1 MQISL
6 NGQNFELKDSTNL
19 TELIALL
26 GLEPKSL
33 AIELNKE
40 IAVKSVWEETYINEG
55 DVIELVQFVGGG

>member
-40 IAVKSVWEETYINEG
+40 IAVKSVWDETYINEG

>member
-6 NGQNFELKDSTNL
+6 NGQNFELKDSANL

-40 IAVKSVWEETYINEG
+40 IAVKSVWNETYINEG